1 MRTIF
6 SSFLSTLVALIF
18 GGCMTTQQTPV
29 SSNTAP
35 LTITERPF
43 GTTKDGQRVGEFT
56 LANPAGVTV
65 SILSWGGII
74 RTISVPD
81 RRGKLADIAL
91 GFDSLPPYEERHPY
105 FGTITGRF
113 ANRIANGRFTL
124 EGKTY
129 TLATNNGPNHL
140 HGGIKGFDR
149 ANWKYK
155 TDTGANSVSLVL
167 SHTSPEGD
175 EGYPGAVSVQVT
187 YTLFRDNS
195 LRVDY
200 YATSTKATPINLTN
214 HSYFNLAGHNSGD
227 VLSQKIQILAD
238 QIVPVDANLIPTG
251 SLSSV
256 QGTPFD
262 LREPGEIGAKISET
276 GGGYDHTF
284 VLSTATRPLHIAAR
298 AMDEESGRF
307 VEVLTTEPGV
317 QFYTGNFLNGS
328 QIGKG
333 GVSYGKHAGFCLET
347 QHFPDSPNQPNF
359 PNTILIPGEVFTS
372 TTVMRFGAG
381 A

>member
-1 MRTIF
+1 MRNTF
-6 SSFLSTLVALIF
+6 SSVVVTIVALIF
-18 GGCMTTQQTPV
+18 GGCMTAQPTPI
-29 SSNTAP
+29 SSPITP

-43 GTTKDGQRVGEFT
+43 GTTRDGQRVSEFT
-56 LANPAGVTV
+56 LANPTGISV

-74 RTISVPD
+74 RSVNVPD
-81 RRGKLADIAL
+81 RHGKMADVVL
-91 GFDSLPPYEERHPY
+91 GFDSLAPYEERHPY

-140 HGGIKGFDR
+140 HGGLKGFDR

-167 SHTSPEGD
+167 SHTSPDGD
-175 EGYPGAVSVQVT
+175 EGYPGEVSVQVT

-195 LRVDY
+195 LRIDY

-214 HSYFNLAGHNSGD
+214 HSYFNLAGHDSGD
-227 VLSQKIQILAD
+227 VLKQKIQVLAD
-238 QIVPVDANLIPTG
+238 KMVPVDANLIPTG
-251 SLSSV
+251 VLNDV
-256 QGTPFD
+256 DGTPFN
-262 LREPGEIGAKISET
+262 LREPLAIGAKIGET

-284 VLSTATRPLHIAAR
+284 VLSTAKRPLHVAAR

-333 GVSYGKHAGFCLET
+333 GVPYHKNAGFCLET
-347 QHFPDSPNQPNF
+347 QHFPDSPNQPSF
-359 PNTILIPGEVFTS
+359 PNSILRPGEIYTT
-372 TTVMRFGAG
+372 TTVMRFGAES
-381 A
+381 